1 MKCNER
7 TDGRDKKETK
17 VIQNLVITKQ
27 QNNKKGKS
35 RNCKKERDQEKTE
48 EKEEGK

>member
-17 VIQNLVITKQ
+17 VIKNLVITKQ
-27 QNNKKGKS
+27 QKG
-35 RNCKKERDQEKTE
+35 EKQ
-48 EKEEGK
+48 KL

>member
-27 QNNKKGKS
+27 QKG
-35 RNCKKERDQEKTE
+35 EKP
-48 EKEEGK
+48 KL